1 MDTDVF
7 TQGHTGTLEQEILG
21 REPGLWELDLVT
33 IVSYLS
39 SA

>member
-7 TQGHTGTLEQEILG
+7 TQGHTGTLEKEILW
-21 REPGLWELDLVT
+21 REPRLWQSDLVT
-33 IVSYLS
+33 IMNYLS